1 MFFLRAGLVNRK
13 PTPYRI
19 SEDDVNKW
27 RHYILEFTDYAN
39 TSVCRILVTS
49 RVHQHLT
56 PYDPTILGGPWYW
69 DIVNDDHYS
78 LQRVLRYDGVERAL
92 VTEFLRES
100 GVVGLS
106 VPGPDWSVIRDI
118 GKCLKKIQVV
128 KLLPLLITACLAPT
142 LSLFDGK
149 FEN

>member
-1 MFFLRAGLVNRK
+1 MASLHPGLHRLCQHVSLSD
-13 PTPYRI
+13 TG
-19 SEDDVNKW
+19 
-27 RHYILEFTDYAN
+27 H
-39 TSVCRILVTS
+39 VTS
-49 RVHQHLT
+49 PST
-56 PYDPTILGGPWYW
+56 PDSLLGGPWYW

-78 LQRVLRYDGVERAL
+78 LQRVLGYDGVERAL

-106 VPGPDWSVIRDI
+106 VSGPDWSVIRDI

-128 KLLPLLITACLAPT
+128 KLLPLAKTACLAPT